1 MDPHEESGVPG
12 REKRGPG
19 WKPLSGAGG
28 EASGRRRAVGVQQPL
43 QVRVEGAASPR
54 HGPDRCPESDREL
67 NTGAL
72 EFRFASY

>member
-12 REKRGPG
+12 QEKRGPE

-28 EASGRRRAVGVQQPL
+28 EARGRRRAVGATQPK
-43 QVRVEGAASPR
+43 QVRVEGAPSLR
-54 HGPDRCPESDREL
+54 HGLERSLESDRQL

-72 EFRFASY
+72 EFRFPS